1 MIPKFQNKESQ
12 EISQSPTLILQNEGN
27 HVPEQRLH
35 CSTSVGNGP
44 PHLVLPQKH
53 LSLVIHCSSPLNSID
68 FNFFTPV
75 VLNFSSWNR
84 IFLLAFS
91 LGISRLIFPSIYF
104 LFVFSLEYNCFTMLC
119 QFLLYNSVNQLNVK
133 IYLLPLEPPCHFPPI
148 PPVQV
153 ITEHHLELPVLHS
166 SFPLGICFTHGTV
179 FMSVLFFQLIPPSPS
194 PAVSTSS
201 FSMSASLFLPCNWD
215 HQYHFSR

>member
-1 MIPKFQNKESQ
+1 MDRSMLCRRGLVNL
-12 EISQSPTLILQNEGN
+12 ISHEQFGSYRDNSVCEATLPTLVHRELDSLRG
-27 HVPEQRLH
+27 
-35 CSTSVGNGP
+35 
-44 PHLVLPQKH
+44 VLMP
-53 LSLVIHCSSPLNSID
+53 ID

-133 IYLLPLEPPCHFPPI
+133 IYLLPLEPPCHFPPL
-148 PPVQV
+148 PPLQV

-166 SFPLGICFTHGTV
+166 SFPLGICFTCD
-179 FMSVLFFQLIPPSPS
+179 SVCVSMLLSRFVLPSPLDIS
-194 PAVSTSS
+194 CK
-201 FSMSASLFLPCNWD
+201 L
-215 HQYHFSR
+215 